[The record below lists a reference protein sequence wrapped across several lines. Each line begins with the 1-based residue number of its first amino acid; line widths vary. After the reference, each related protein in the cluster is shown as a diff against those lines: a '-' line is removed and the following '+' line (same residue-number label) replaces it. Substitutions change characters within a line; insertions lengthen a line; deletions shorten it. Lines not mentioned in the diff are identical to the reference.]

1 MAPVKLTAP
10 EFQRLSSEFLEKVLI
25 RKNVFLK
32 TNPAELER
40 FQKFIDTIR
49 PYDCVIDG
57 LNVAYS
63 KGSKKT
69 GSLATPAK
77 ITAAV
82 VKYFVQR
89 NKRVLVIGRHHMNN
103 WPKIQMNFIRKN
115 SHLFLTENL
124 YVV

>member
-1 MAPVKLTAP
+1 M
-10 EFQRLSSEFLEKVLI
+10 EKALI

-32 TNPAELER
+32 TNPDELKR
-40 FQKFIDTIR
+40 FQKFIDNTR

-63 KGSKKT
+63 KGSKIK
-69 GSLATPAK
+69 SAATPAK
-77 ITAAV
+77 LTAAV

-89 NKRVLVIGRHHMNN
+89 KNRVLVIGRHHMNN
-103 WPKIQMNFIRKN
+103 WPKTQMNFIRKN

-124 YVV
+124 